1 MLKNILS
8 LLLSKFYSK
17 KESEAVG
24 HQATPSDS
32 YVDFTLSKTETS
44 SLGSTEEIL
53 NAIAPCDGYLF
64 VRGRSLTDSHRLL
77 LSTRAGMYINAYGKT
92 ITTQGTVVVFK
103 GENISVSAVSM
114 TDLKVRLYKFVGSV
128 SGGGYQ
134 TLKKLILQGGGL
146 CCLKHSYSSLRR
158 SSWLARRRVFRTG
171 RTPTSQIVLPFS
183 FHLQKTILFIHL
195 QATDGCRCTLGTRG
209 LLTSQLILTQRI
221 IAQSCLAFCLLRP
234 VGTATFIEY
243 VKALMSR
250 SQFQILYRKDG
261 LCFFRLINSAVGGA
275 SC

>member
-1 MLKNILS
+1 MLKSLLS

-17 KESEAVG
+17 QESALVAEQALPNESDYTAV
-24 HQATPSDS
+24 
-32 YVDFTLSKTETS
+32 
-44 SLGSTEEIL
+44 SLVTGQNGTYT
-53 NAIAPCDGYLF
+53 APEDGYLNICTKT
-64 VRGRSLTDSHRLL
+64 G
-77 LSTRAGMYINAYGKT
+77 GNINVWGGCVQVSNFANTSGQAKIFIPLRKGKT
-92 ITTQGTVVVFK
+92 VWYTVYGEVLAAQFFK
-103 GENISVSAVSM
+103 LV
-114 TDLKVRLYKFVGSV
+114 
-128 SGGGYQ
+128 GGGYQ
-134 TLKKLILQGGGL
+134 TLKELILQGGGL

-171 RTPTSQIVLPFS
+171 RTPTSQIILPFS
-183 FHLQKTILFIHL
+183 FHLQKTVLFIHPH
-195 QATDGCRCTLGTRG
+195 ATDGCRCTLGTRG

-221 IAQSCLAFCLLRP
+221 IAQSCLAFCLPLP

-250 SQFQILYRKDG
+250 SQLQLLYRKDG